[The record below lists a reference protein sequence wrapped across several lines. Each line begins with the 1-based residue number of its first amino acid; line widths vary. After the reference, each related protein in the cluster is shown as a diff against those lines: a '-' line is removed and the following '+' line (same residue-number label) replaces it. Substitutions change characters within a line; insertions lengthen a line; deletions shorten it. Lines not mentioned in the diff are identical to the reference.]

1 MSAFLTRVDGRLQ
14 YQLPG
19 LRSGESSS
27 QGSSD
32 ARFANASPTLRQRF
46 AQPREP
52 VAPSARSGQYRSP
65 TVSDESKVETDTIT
79 PSTRS
84 AQYCSPTVSE
94 ESYVEIDT
102 ITESEVETDTIT
114 PSARSGQYRS
124 TTVSDELLRNFQR
137 ALAKNKMTECP
148 RCHIRWFTITPD
160 RRIGICKK
168 YMKDNAFRRRTPPLI
183 PLEEWLIARVHTR
196 MQVEDLIAKIE
207 NDDLGYDVSVI
218 ADLGADETELDRLCG
233 ILRRGQGEPNPSSD
247 IAFATGP
254 QGLQLL
260 AIPSTPISDIGVK
273 TRILS
278 LAYPSLCP
286 WGKGDFAASRQRTVD
301 FKPYV
306 QHMLRL
312 SHAANR
318 SSYFFKK
325 NNSVRL
331 TVQEFR
337 DAINSNGPQS
347 KSLINRI
354 ICFSSTITGTR
365 AF

>member
-1 MSAFLTRVDGRLQ
+1 MIQRTTTRPNIMSAFLTRVDGRLQ

-27 QGSSD
+27 QVSSEKRAWTD
-32 ARFANASPTLRQRF
+32 TAPPSSYARFANASPTLRQRF

-124 TTVSDELLRNFQR
+124 TTVSDES
-137 ALAKNKMTECP
+137 
-148 RCHIRWFTITPD
+148 
-160 RRIGICKK
+160 
-168 YMKDNAFRRRTPPLI
+168 
-183 PLEEWLIARVHTR
+183 V
-196 MQVEDLIAKIE
+196 VEDLIAKIE